1 MSLDAVHSLLAWFQ
15 QKGGYVHPSAEV
27 RDGMSS
33 SLLSDPARRLTHTEK
48 DSGIGL
54 YASSP
59 IEADAVLISCPCD
72 LAISSVVAKRALEEI
87 HPEQSFEDWSA
98 RMLIA
103 AYVGLHWVY
112 ADKKETQYVLHAHRF
127 RRKGKHSFCCLC
139 VADSSDALAHG
150 PYIDSLPPPPITPLY
165 YTEKELA
172 LLTGTNLLPGS
183 QERKRQWQEE
193 SKRVQELDKGLTW

>member
-1 MSLDAVHSLLAWFQ
+1 MSLDAVHSFLAWFQ

-27 RDGMSS
+27 RDGTFP
-33 SLLSDPARRLTHTEK
+33 SLPQLMRAFQLTRAEK

-59 IEADAVLISCPCD
+59 IDADAVLISCPCD
-72 LAISSVVAKRALEEI
+72 LAVSSALAKRALKEI
-87 HPEQSFEDWSA
+87 YPEKDFENWSA

-112 ADKKETQYVLHAHRF
+112 ADKKETQYVSRETQLQKTVDR
-127 RRKGKHSFCCLC
+127 
-139 VADSSDALAHG
+139 ADSSNALAHG

-165 YTEKELA
+165 YTEKEQA

-183 QERKRQWQEE
+183 QGRKVEWQEE
-193 SKRVQELDKGLTW
+193 SKRVQELDEGLTW